1 MRKTRLV
8 ALAGFGLFALTPAHA
23 VGLGDLAKV
32 VLGGGSILKK
42 GKAKCGSALGLTSA
56 DELKLTFARAAAERA
71 LPISEF
77 LAIDKAS
84 NAEADKAAESTTFCP
99 ETKAKKKG
107 LLSKIGKAAKGLA
120 GKGLGI

>member
-1 MRKTRLV
+1 MRKTGFI
-8 ALAGFGLFALTPAHA
+8 ALLGLGLFALSPAHA

-42 GKAKCGSALGLTSA
+42 GQSKCGSAFGLTTK
-56 DELKLTFARAAAERA
+56 DELTLTFARAAAERA

-77 LAIDKAS
+77 LAIDTAS
-84 NAEADKAAESTTFCP
+84 NTEADKAAESSTFCP

-107 LLSKIGKAAKGLA
+107 LLAKIGKAAKGLA
-120 GKGLGI
+120 GKGLGL

>member
-1 MRKTRLV
+1 MR
-8 ALAGFGLFALTPAHA
+8 LASIAALTAISIALTSPAMA

-42 GKAKCGSALGLTSA
+42 GKEKCGTSLGLSTKEQLQLA
-56 DELKLTFARAAAERA
+56 FAQAAAEKA

-77 LAIDKAS
+77 LALDQAS
-84 NAEADKAAESTTFCP
+84 KAEADVASQSPTFCT

-107 LLSKIGKAAKGLA
+107 LLAKIGKAAKGLA
-120 GKGLGI
+120 GL

>member
-1 MRKTRLV
+1 MRKIGLIALV
-8 ALAGFGLFALTPAHA
+8 GLGLFAFTPAHA
-23 VGLGDLAKV
+23 LGLGDLAKV

-42 GKAKCGSALGLTSA
+42 GQAKCGSALGLTSV

-84 NAEADKAAESTTFCP
+84 NAEADKAAESSTFCP